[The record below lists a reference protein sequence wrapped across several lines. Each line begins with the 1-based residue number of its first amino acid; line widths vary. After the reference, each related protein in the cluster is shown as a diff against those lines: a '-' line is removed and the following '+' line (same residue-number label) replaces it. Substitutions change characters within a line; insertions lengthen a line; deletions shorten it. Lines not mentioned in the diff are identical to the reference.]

1 MGENRS
7 KNKLILFL
15 SKYKFTTDEYKFTTD
30 EYKYSSKYDNTENE
44 IKGIQTPDAPT
55 KYFINYLLEK
65 KDNNDERVL
74 DTILCIT
81 SEATNNKSINKRE
94 NNKEYKSAF
103 EDYQE
108 MLNEF
113 CDEKGIKPP
122 ELIKLNF
129 DYDFENNKS
138 IDEADVSRRLYES
151 IVKELDKND
160 TIYIDYTS
168 GIRDTSL
175 LIILIIRYLEYTGI
189 KCGGMIYSY
198 YDNDDKSNNKIIDIK
213 STYEL
218 FELLNGVN
226 EFTSFGKAKALSE
239 YYEKTSDKDC
249 IINANEKS
257 KEEDKKINQKD
268 EAVEK
273 INDLIDV
280 MKRFSDVISLCMVQ
294 EIDNIMKQLQ
304 DGISEVKKVLNPNQK
319 QNQEKSV
326 IFSLKNSMF
335 YNLITQIENKFY
347 IEDGK
352 DITYIDII
360 RWCLDNDLIQQA
372 LTLYVEKI
380 PQYYLDDKHKFFD
393 TEEESLKD
401 SISKGNEDK
410 SYANIFYTKI
420 FSNIWFNRFY
430 YPLNYN
436 ELIDNNKKI
445 NEVKNIVEK
454 YKQQI
459 LDRDVELLDRCED
472 NIKDIIYEIYKI
484 IDKIYENE
492 KESDTEIKV
501 GYIKL
506 SKNDKLMPKTKE
518 KFINTFKVNNKLIA
532 NILEELG
539 QINSIY
545 NMECFYA
552 NNTKEYTLNR
562 KINSIIILRK
572 SDINPLWLNNKI
584 DLNEFVELMEDYVY
598 FKIMRNQINHASS
611 DELKDEVINYLT
623 AQGYKVDINEKGIKD
638 EIKKIMYR
646 SIDSI
651 ASIAEKIE
659 DNKENEDK
667 SEQAAITSE
676 A

>member
-1 MGENRS
+1 MGETRS

-15 SKYKFTTDEYKFTTD
+15 SKYKFTTD

-81 SEATNNKSINKRE
+81 SEATNNKSINKRK

-268 EAVEK
+268 GAVEK

>member
-15 SKYKFTTDEYKFTTD
+15 SKYKFTTD

-113 CDEKGIKPP
+113 CDEKGIEPP

>member
-15 SKYKFTTDEYKFTTD
+15 SKYKFTTD

-562 KINSIIILRK
+562 KINSIIIL
-572 SDINPLWLNNKI
+572 LWLNNKI

>member
-15 SKYKFTTDEYKFTTD
+15 SKYKFTTD

-113 CDEKGIKPP
+113 CDEKGIEPP

-430 YPLNYN
+430 YPFNYN

>member
-15 SKYKFTTDEYKFTTD
+15 SKYKFTTD

-268 EAVEK
+268 GAVEK

>member
-15 SKYKFTTDEYKFTTD
+15 SKYKFTTD

-175 LIILIIRYLEYTGI
+175 LIIIIIIRYLEYTGI

-268 EAVEK
+268 GAVEK

>member
-15 SKYKFTTDEYKFTTD
+15 SKYKFTTD

-65 KDNNDERVL
+65 KDNNDEIVL

-651 ASIAEKIE
+651 ASITEKIE

>member
-15 SKYKFTTDEYKFTTD
+15 SKYKFTTD

-113 CDEKGIKPP
+113 CDEKGIEPP

-552 NNTKEYTLNR
+552 NNTNEYTLNR

>member
-1 MGENRS
+1 MKGRFEMGENRS

-15 SKYKFTTDEYKFTTD
+15 SKYKFTTD

-584 DLNEFVELMEDYVY
+584 DLNEFAELMEDYVY

>member
-15 SKYKFTTDEYKFTTD
+15 SKYKFTTD

-572 SDINPLWLNNKI
+572 
-584 DLNEFVELMEDYVY
+584 
-598 FKIMRNQINHASS
+598 
-611 DELKDEVINYLT
+611 VI
-623 AQGYKVDINEKGIKD
+623 
-638 EIKKIMYR
+638 
-646 SIDSI
+646 
-651 ASIAEKIE
+651 
-659 DNKENEDK
+659 
-667 SEQAAITSE
+667 
-676 A
+676 

>member
-15 SKYKFTTDEYKFTTD
+15 SKYKFTTD

>member
-1 MGENRS
+1 MKWGKIEV
-7 KNKLILFL
+7 KI
-15 SKYKFTTDEYKFTTD
+15 YKFTTD

-44 IKGIQTPDAPT
+44 IKGIQTLDAPT

-113 CDEKGIKPP
+113 CDEKGIEPP

-249 IINANEKS
+249 IINANE
-257 KEEDKKINQKD
+257 KD

-401 SISKGNEDK
+401 SISM
-410 SYANIFYTKI
+410 
-420 FSNIWFNRFY
+420 
-430 YPLNYN
+430 
-436 ELIDNNKKI
+436 
-445 NEVKNIVEK
+445 V
-454 YKQQI
+454 
-459 LDRDVELLDRCED
+459 
-472 NIKDIIYEIYKI
+472 
-484 IDKIYENE
+484 
-492 KESDTEIKV
+492 
-501 GYIKL
+501 
-506 SKNDKLMPKTKE
+506 
-518 KFINTFKVNNKLIA
+518 
-532 NILEELG
+532 
-539 QINSIY
+539 
-545 NMECFYA
+545 
-552 NNTKEYTLNR
+552 
-562 KINSIIILRK
+562 
-572 SDINPLWLNNKI
+572 
-584 DLNEFVELMEDYVY
+584 
-598 FKIMRNQINHASS
+598 
-611 DELKDEVINYLT
+611 
-623 AQGYKVDINEKGIKD
+623 
-638 EIKKIMYR
+638 
-646 SIDSI
+646 
-651 ASIAEKIE
+651 
-659 DNKENEDK
+659 
-667 SEQAAITSE
+667 
-676 A
+676 

>member
-15 SKYKFTTDEYKFTTD
+15 SKYKFTTD

-175 LIILIIRYLEYTGI
+175 LIIIIIRYLEYTGI

-268 EAVEK
+268 GAVEK

>member
-15 SKYKFTTDEYKFTTD
+15 SKYKFTTD

-484 IDKIYENE
+484 IDKIYENG

>member
-15 SKYKFTTDEYKFTTD
+15 SKYKFTTD

-257 KEEDKKINQKD
+257 KEEDTKINQKD
-268 EAVEK
+268 GAVEK

-659 DNKENEDK
+659 DNKANEDK

>member
-15 SKYKFTTDEYKFTTD
+15 SKYKFTTD

-584 DLNEFVELMEDYVY
+584 DLNEFAELMEDYVY

>member
-15 SKYKFTTDEYKFTTD
+15 SKYKFTTD

-430 YPLNYN
+430 YPLN
-436 ELIDNNKKI
+436 
-445 NEVKNIVEK
+445 
-454 YKQQI
+454 
-459 LDRDVELLDRCED
+459 
-472 NIKDIIYEIYKI
+472 
-484 IDKIYENE
+484 
-492 KESDTEIKV
+492 
-501 GYIKL
+501 
-506 SKNDKLMPKTKE
+506 
-518 KFINTFKVNNKLIA
+518 
-532 NILEELG
+532 
-539 QINSIY
+539 
-545 NMECFYA
+545 
-552 NNTKEYTLNR
+552 
-562 KINSIIILRK
+562 
-572 SDINPLWLNNKI
+572 
-584 DLNEFVELMEDYVY
+584 
-598 FKIMRNQINHASS
+598 
-611 DELKDEVINYLT
+611 
-623 AQGYKVDINEKGIKD
+623 
-638 EIKKIMYR
+638 
-646 SIDSI
+646 
-651 ASIAEKIE
+651 
-659 DNKENEDK
+659 
-667 SEQAAITSE
+667 
-676 A
+676 

>member
-15 SKYKFTTDEYKFTTD
+15 SKYKFTTD

-198 YDNDDKSNNKIIDIK
+198 YDNDGKSNNKIIDIK

>member
-1 MGENRS
+1 MGETRS

-15 SKYKFTTDEYKFTTD
+15 SKYKFTTD

-268 EAVEK
+268 GAVEK

>member
-1 MGENRS
+1 MKGRFEMGENRS

-15 SKYKFTTDEYKFTTD
+15 SKYKFTTD

-445 NEVKNIVEK
+445 NEVKNIVQK

-638 EIKKIMYR
+638 EIKK
-646 SIDSI
+646 
-651 ASIAEKIE
+651 
-659 DNKENEDK
+659 
-667 SEQAAITSE
+667 
-676 A
+676 

>member
-1 MGENRS
+1 MV
-7 KNKLILFL
+7 LF
-15 SKYKFTTDEYKFTTD
+15 
-30 EYKYSSKYDNTENE
+30 
-44 IKGIQTPDAPT
+44 
-55 KYFINYLLEK
+55 
-65 KDNNDERVL
+65 
-74 DTILCIT
+74 
-81 SEATNNKSINKRE
+81 
-94 NNKEYKSAF
+94 
-103 EDYQE
+103 
-108 MLNEF
+108 
-113 CDEKGIKPP
+113 
-122 ELIKLNF
+122 
-129 DYDFENNKS
+129 
-138 IDEADVSRRLYES
+138 
-151 IVKELDKND
+151 
-160 TIYIDYTS
+160 
-168 GIRDTSL
+168 
-175 LIILIIRYLEYTGI
+175 
-189 KCGGMIYSY
+189 
-198 YDNDDKSNNKIIDIK
+198 
-213 STYEL
+213 
-218 FELLNGVN
+218 
-226 EFTSFGKAKALSE
+226 
-239 YYEKTSDKDC
+239 
-249 IINANEKS
+249 
-257 KEEDKKINQKD
+257 
-268 EAVEK
+268 
-273 INDLIDV
+273 
-280 MKRFSDVISLCMVQ
+280 
-294 EIDNIMKQLQ
+294 
-304 DGISEVKKVLNPNQK
+304 
-319 QNQEKSV
+319 
-326 IFSLKNSMF
+326 
-335 YNLITQIENKFY
+335 
-347 IEDGK
+347 
-352 DITYIDII
+352 
-360 RWCLDNDLIQQA
+360 
-372 LTLYVEKI
+372 
-380 PQYYLDDKHKFFD
+380 
-393 TEEESLKD
+393 
-401 SISKGNEDK
+401 
-410 SYANIFYTKI
+410 
-420 FSNIWFNRFY
+420 
-430 YPLNYN
+430 PLNYN

-472 NIKDIIYEIYKI
+472 NIKNIIYEIYKI

-623 AQGYKVDINEKGIKD
+623 ARGYKVDINEKGIKD

-659 DNKENEDK
+659 DNKENADK

>member
-15 SKYKFTTDEYKFTTD
+15 SKYKFTID

-108 MLNEF
+108 MLNKF

-545 NMECFYA
+545 NMKYLFVNKE
-552 NNTKEYTLNR
+552 KEYVLSR

-572 SDINPLWLNNKI
+572 SDIKPPWLNNKI
-584 DLNEFVELMEDYVY
+584 NLNEFVELMEDYVY

-611 DELKDEVINYLT
+611 NELKNEVIDYLIFRK
-623 AQGYKVDINEKGIKD
+623 YEVDINEKNIKD
-638 EIKKIMYR
+638 EIKNIMYR
-646 SIDSI
+646 SINSI
-651 ASIAEKIE
+651 ESIAEKIE
-659 DNKENEDK
+659 DNKEHEYESK
-667 SEQAAITSE
+667 HVAITSE

>member
-1 MGENRS
+1 MKGRFEMGENRS

-15 SKYKFTTDEYKFTTD
+15 SKYKFTTD

-113 CDEKGIKPP
+113 CDEKGIEPP

>member
-15 SKYKFTTDEYKFTTD
+15 SKYKFTTD

-646 SIDSI
+646 SIYSI

>member
-1 MGENRS
+1 MGENKS

-15 SKYKFTTDEYKFTTD
+15 SKYKFTTDEYK
-30 EYKYSSKYDNTENE
+30 YSSKYDDTENE

-65 KDNNDERVL
+65 EENNKDESVL

-108 MLNEF
+108 MLNKF
-113 CDEKGIKPP
+113 CEEKCIKPP

-129 DYDFENNKS
+129 DYDFKKNEP
-138 IDEADVSRRLYES
+138 IDEADVSRELYES
-151 IVKELDKND
+151 IVKKLDKND

-198 YDNDDKSNNKIIDIK
+198 YDNDDKEKNKIIDIK
-213 STYEL
+213 STYDL

-239 YYEKTSDKDC
+239 YYEKISDK
-249 IINANEKS
+249 E
-257 KEEDKKINQKD
+257 INQKD
-268 EAVEK
+268 EAIKK
-273 INDLIDV
+273 INNLINV

-294 EIDNIMKQLQ
+294 EIDDIMKKLQ
-304 DGISEVKKVLNPNQK
+304 DGILEVENVLDPDEIVKK

-326 IFSLKNSMF
+326 IFTLENSMF
-335 YNLITQIENKFY
+335 YNLITQIKNKFY
-347 IEDGK
+347 IKKGK

-380 PQYYLDDKHKFFD
+380 PQYYLDDKHKFYD
-393 TEEESLKD
+393 TEENSLKD
-401 SISKGNEDK
+401 SINKGNQDK

-420 FSNIWFNRFY
+420 FSNIWFNRSY
-430 YPLNYN
+430 YPVNYN
-436 ELIDNNKKI
+436 ELVDNNIKI
-445 NEVKNIVEK
+445 NEIKNIVEE
-454 YKQQI
+454 YKQEI
-459 LDRDVELLDRCED
+459 LDRDIEFIDRFKD
-472 NIKDIIYEIYKI
+472 NIKDVIYEIDKI
-484 IDKIYENE
+484 IDKIYEND
-492 KESDTEIKV
+492 KESDAEIKV
-501 GYIKL
+501 GYMKL
-506 SKNDKLMPKTKE
+506 SKKDKLMPKTKQ

-545 NMECFYA
+545 NMECFYV
-552 NNTKEYTLNR
+552 NKEKEYTLTR

-572 SDINPLWLNNKI
+572 SDINPPWLNNKI
-584 DLNEFVELMEDYVY
+584 DLDEFIELMEDYVY

-623 AQGYKVDINEKGIKD
+623 DRGYKVDINKKGIKE

-651 ASIAEKIE
+651 ESIAEKIE
-659 DNKENEDK
+659 DNKENEDQSK
-667 SEQAAITSE
+667 LAAITSE

>member
-15 SKYKFTTDEYKFTTD
+15 SKYKFTTD

-360 RWCLDNDLIQQA
+360 RWCLDNYLIQQA

>member
-15 SKYKFTTDEYKFTTD
+15 SKYKFTTD

-113 CDEKGIKPP
+113 CDEKGIEPP

-623 AQGYKVDINEKGIKD
+623 AQGYKVDINEKGITD

>member
-15 SKYKFTTDEYKFTTD
+15 SKYKFTTD

-420 FSNIWFNRFY
+420 YSNIWFNRFY

>member
-1 MGENRS
+1 
-7 KNKLILFL
+7 
-15 SKYKFTTDEYKFTTD
+15 
-30 EYKYSSKYDNTENE
+30 
-44 IKGIQTPDAPT
+44 
-55 KYFINYLLEK
+55 
-65 KDNNDERVL
+65 
-74 DTILCIT
+74 
-81 SEATNNKSINKRE
+81 
-94 NNKEYKSAF
+94 
-103 EDYQE
+103 
-108 MLNEF
+108 
-113 CDEKGIKPP
+113 
-122 ELIKLNF
+122 
-129 DYDFENNKS
+129 
-138 IDEADVSRRLYES
+138 
-151 IVKELDKND
+151 
-160 TIYIDYTS
+160 
-168 GIRDTSL
+168 
-175 LIILIIRYLEYTGI
+175 
-189 KCGGMIYSY
+189 
-198 YDNDDKSNNKIIDIK
+198 
-213 STYEL
+213 
-218 FELLNGVN
+218 
-226 EFTSFGKAKALSE
+226 
-239 YYEKTSDKDC
+239 
-249 IINANEKS
+249 
-257 KEEDKKINQKD
+257 
-268 EAVEK
+268 
-273 INDLIDV
+273 
-280 MKRFSDVISLCMVQ
+280 MVQ

>member
-1 MGENRS
+1 MKGRFEMGENRS

-15 SKYKFTTDEYKFTTD
+15 SKYKFTTD